1 MVLLFLKFII
11 MIDDEMR
18 QLQTD
23 LDKNVGHLK
32 DEYSRLQIGRASAA
46 LVESLQVDAYGVKQP
61 IKALAT
67 IVVPDAKTIQI
78 QPWDKSQLGSIE
90 KAIQQSD
97 INISPVNDGINVRL
111 NIPPLTEE
119 RRRDL
124 TKVVHRLAEDSRI
137 AVRNLR
143 QKVHDKVKTMEKS
156 GDITEDDARSAD
168 KRIQEKVD
176 KVNQQI
182 EEMAKNKE
190 NDVMTV

>member
-1 MVLLFLKFII
+1 
-11 MIDDEMR
+11 MIVDELR

-23 LDKNVGHLK
+23 LEKNLGHLK

-46 LVESLQVDAYGVKQP
+46 LVESINVDAYGIKQP

-78 QPWDKSQLGSIE
+78 QPWDKSQLGPIE
-90 KAIQQSD
+90 KAISLSD
-97 INISPVNDGINVRL
+97 INISPVNDGVCVRL

-124 TKVVHRLAEDSRI
+124 AKVVHRLAEEARI

-143 QKVHDKVKTMEKS
+143 QKVQGRLKAMEKS
-156 GDITEDDARSAD
+156 GDITEDDARGAD
-168 KRIQEKVD
+168 KKLQDNVDRI
-176 KVNQQI
+176 NQQI